1 MNPYITKL
9 QEYLENNPQA
19 EGKAIFKI
27 LCEYYMLEHGVD
39 TVSMKRRIQELDQIL
54 RRLPISE
61 HTRVTDLVCELCGE
75 HMQES
80 FLAGMETG
88 FRLSTELGL
97 QQS

>member
-9 QEYLENNPQA
+9 QEYLEKNPRA

-39 TVSMKRRIQELDQIL
+39 TASMKRRIHELDQIL

-61 HTRVTDLVCELCGE
+61 HTRVTDLVCELCEE
-75 HMQES
+75 HMGES

-88 FRLSTELGL
+88 FRLSTELDL
-97 QQS
+97 